1 MAAEPTIAEGKARR
15 RLWHPWQGL
24 AGLPADAWVL
34 AGATLINRSGS
45 MVLPFLVLYLT
56 QYVGMS
62 PSLSGMMLA
71 VYGGSSLVA
80 SPVFGN
86 LSDRFGPVRVMRFT
100 LVASGLLLLVY
111 PVAHHLAAIVGV
123 TVVLAVVTEGFR
135 PASMAMYS
143 DLVAPERRKPAFALA
158 RLAINLGMSVGPA
171 MGGFLAERSFLY
183 LFWVNGATTLAA
195 AAVILLWPF
204 GRRAHHALGTT
215 VGPTPLTGGAAAL
228 AAAEV
233 DGETQAAAGSAWKD
247 RHFLAFLT
255 AVFPLTLV
263 FFQHMGP
270 MALYLVDGLHLSKQ
284 AYGWMFTINTL
295 MIVFLEVPLNT
306 AMAHWPH
313 GKALALG
320 AVLTAIGF
328 GGLAFAQD
336 MSLVVVTTVIWTFGE
351 MVLFP
356 TMAAYVA
363 DAAPP
368 LRRGQYMGVYTMTF
382 GLAFAVGPWLGTL
395 LLVHLGGGALWGAAF
410 LVGLLAA
417 FLFRRL

>member
-1 MAAEPTIAEGKARR
+1 MAAEGTIAEGKARR

-24 AGLPADAWVL
+24 EGLPADAWVL
-34 AGATLINRSGS
+34 AGATLINRSGN

-56 QYVGMS
+56 QYVGLS
-62 PSLSGMMLA
+62 ASLAGMMLA

-80 SPVFGN
+80 APLFGN
-86 LSDRFGPVRVMRFT
+86 FSDRFGPVRVMRFT
-100 LVASGLLLLVY
+100 LVASGLLMLVY

-123 TVVLAVVTEGFR
+123 TVLLAVVTEGFR
-135 PASMAMYS
+135 PASLAMYS

-158 RLAINLGMSVGPA
+158 RLAVNLGMSVGPA

-183 LFWVNGATTLAA
+183 LFWVNAATTLGA
-195 AAVILLWPF
+195 AAVLLLWPF
-204 GRRAHHALGTT
+204 RRRQHHALGTT
-215 VGPTPLTGGAAAL
+215 VGPTPFSGGAGAL

-233 DGETQAAAGSAWKD
+233 EGEAAPAGSAWQD
-247 RHFLAFLT
+247 RRFLGFLLS
-255 AVFPLTLV
+255 VYPLTLV

-270 MALYLVDGLHLSKQ
+270 MALYLVDNLHLSKQ

-320 AVLTAIGF
+320 AVLTSIGF
-328 GGLAFAQD
+328 GGLAFAGG
-336 MSLVVVTTVIWTFGE
+336 MGFVVVTTVIWTFGE

-356 TMAAYVA
+356 TLSAYVA

-368 LRRGQYMGVYTMTF
+368 LRRGQYMGLYTMTF
-382 GLAFAVGPWLGTL
+382 GLAFATGPWLGTL
-395 LLVHLGGGALWGAAF
+395 LLVHYGGGALWGATF

>member
-233 DGETQAAAGSAWKD
+233 DGETSATAGSAWKD

-284 AYGWMFTINTL
+284 AYGW
-295 MIVFLEVPLNT
+295 
-306 AMAHWPH
+306 
-313 GKALALG
+313 
-320 AVLTAIGF
+320 
-328 GGLAFAQD
+328 
-336 MSLVVVTTVIWTFGE
+336 
-351 MVLFP
+351 
-356 TMAAYVA
+356 
-363 DAAPP
+363 
-368 LRRGQYMGVYTMTF
+368 R
-382 GLAFAVGPWLGTL
+382 
-395 LLVHLGGGALWGAAF
+395 
-410 LVGLLAA
+410 
-417 FLFRRL
+417 

>member
-1 MAAEPTIAEGKARR
+1 MAAEGTIAEGKTRR

-24 AGLPADAWVL
+24 AGLPGDAWVL

-56 QYVGMS
+56 QHVGMS
-62 PSLSGMMLA
+62 PSLAGGMLA
-71 VYGGSSLVA
+71 VYGGSSLA
-80 SPVFGN
+80 AAPVFGN

-100 LVASGLLLLVY
+100 LVSSGLLMLVY
-111 PVAHHLAAIVGV
+111 PVAHHVAAIVGV
-123 TVVLAVVTEGFR
+123 TVLLAVVTEGFR
-135 PASMAMYS
+135 PASLAMYS

-171 MGGFLAERSFLY
+171 LGGFLAERSFLY
-183 LFWVNGATTLAA
+183 LFWVNGGTTLAA
-195 AAVILLWPF
+195 ASVILLWPF
-204 GRRAHHALGTT
+204 GRRKHTALGTT
-215 VGPTPLTGGAAAL
+215 VGPRPLAGGAGAL

-233 DGETQAAAGSAWKD
+233 ESEPQAPAGSAWQD
-247 RHFLAFLT
+247 RRFLAFLL
-255 AVFPLTLV
+255 AVFPLVLV

-320 AVLTAIGF
+320 AVLTAVGF
-328 GGLAFAQD
+328 GGLAFARG
-336 MSLVVVTTVIWTFGE
+336 MALVVVATVVWTFGE

-356 TMAAYVA
+356 TMSAYVA
-363 DAAPP
+363 DAAPAH
-368 LRRGQYMGVYTMTF
+368 RRGQYMGLYTMTF

-395 LLVHLGGGALWGAAF
+395 LLVHFGGGALWGASF
-410 LVGLLAA
+410 LVALLAA

>member
-24 AGLPADAWVL
+24 QGLPADAWVL

-56 QYVGMS
+56 QHEGLS
-62 PSLSGMMLA
+62 ASLAGAMLA

-80 SPVFGN
+80 APLFGN

-100 LVASGLLLLVY
+100 LVASGLLLFVY
-111 PVAHHLAAIVGV
+111 PLAHHLAPIVGV
-123 TVVLAVVTEGFR
+123 TIVLAVVTEGFR
-135 PASMAMYS
+135 PASMALYS
-143 DLVAPERRKPAFALA
+143 DLVPPERRKPAFALA

-171 MGGFLAERSFLY
+171 TGGFLAERSFLY

-195 AAVILLWPF
+195 AAVILFWPF
-204 GRRAHHALGTT
+204 RRRAHHALGTT
-215 VGPTPLTGGAAAL
+215 VGPTPMTGGVAAL

-233 DGETQAAAGSAWKD
+233 GEEPPAPPGSAWKD

-306 AMAHWPH
+306 AMVHWPH

-320 AVLTAIGF
+320 ALLTAVGF
-328 GGLAFAQD
+328 GGLAFAQG
-336 MSLVVVTTVIWTFGE
+336 MTLVVVTTVIWTFGE

-356 TMAAYVA
+356 TMAAFVA

-395 LLVHLGGGALWGAAF
+395 LLVHLGGVALWSAAF